1 MKQSL
6 SAHKLL
12 LATHRHQWHAWLK
25 RNYRSKTEIWLVYNK
40 RPTGKPR
47 ISYNDAVEEALC
59 FGWIDSTVRT
69 IDEDRFAQRFSVR
82 RPRSAYSQA
91 NLERLRALVK
101 QGRFAKDVL
110 ESLPAFSEER
120 FAIPADI
127 LRALKAN
134 RRAWSNLQRFSESY
148 LRIRMAYIDGAR
160 KRPAEFKKRLAHF
173 VRMTEE
179 NRQFGFGGIEKYY

>member
-1 MKQSL
+1 MKHSL
-6 SAHKLL
+6 SPAKLL
-12 LATHRHQWHAWLK
+12 LATHRRQWHAWLK

-40 RPTGKPR
+40 KHTGKPR

-82 RPRSAYSQA
+82 RTRSTYSQA

-101 QGRFAKDVL
+101 QGRVAKDVL
-110 ESLPAFSEER
+110 ESLPDFSEER

-127 LRALKAN
+127 LRVIKAN

-148 LRIRMAYIDGAR
+148 VRIRIAYIDGAR
-160 KRPAEFKKRLAHF
+160 KRPSEFKKRLAHF
-173 VRMTEE
+173 VRMSEE
-179 NRQFGFGGIEKYY
+179 NLQFGFGGIEKYY